1 MVLFTSVDEVIEIPC
16 QRHLKHPRVS
26 LFSVEAKGSFL
37 DGKLAPSRVYCL
49 YEKPPF
55 AALIGLIKEVGSDWR
70 LHPLIYTILFFVP
83 TQDVEKK
90 RAEPKTPRFISLNQ
104 DIVVWSQEEMCGLKY
119 VM

>member
-1 MVLFTSVDEVIEIPC
+1 MLLTEIFITALVLFTSVDEVIEIPC

-70 LHPLIYTILFFVP
+70 LHPSLSIKPFERKAILFAMVLLP
-83 TQDVEKK
+83 S
-90 RAEPKTPRFISLNQ
+90 RAFYR
-104 DIVVWSQEEMCGLKY
+104 CR
-119 VM
+119 